1 MATEKK
7 NNAGG
12 GHGGHGGLTFGER
25 LIAGG
30 TAGIIEC
37 LIMYP
42 LDVVKTLQQI
52 KVGQGQGTFTLL
64 RDLLKGEGFGI
75 YRGIAAPLLMETP
88 KRAIKFTANET
99 FQPYLANSQG
109 KLSQNGAIVAG
120 IGAGVT
126 EAFVIVPFE
135 LVKIRMQARDNVGKY
150 LNTADAV
157 LKIARTEGPMTF
169 YKGLESTLWRNGV
182 WNGSYFGIIHWLKH
196 TFPVQDERSGSA
208 ALRNFMAGVLGGAIA
223 TTFNT
228 PFDVVKSRIQ
238 NQANSAAAWS
248 LPELVRVGSTEG
260 VTALYK
266 GYLPKLLRLG
276 PGGGV
281 LYVVFEY
288 MSNWLKSRR
297 QNH

>member
-1 MATEKK
+1 MSSTSTEKK
-7 NNAGG
+7 PAAA
-12 GHGGHGGLTFGER
+12 GHGGLTFGER

-30 TAGIIEC
+30 TAGMIEC
-37 LIMYP
+37 LVMYP
-42 LDVVKTLQQI
+42 LDVVKTLQQL
-52 KVGQGQGTFTLL
+52 KVGKGQATFSLLGDLL
-64 RDLLKGEGFGI
+64 RKEKFGV

-99 FQPYLANSQG
+99 LQPYLLNADG
-109 KLSQNGAIVAG
+109 KLDQNGAIMAG

-126 EAFVIVPFE
+126 EAFVVVPFE

-157 LKIARTEGPMTF
+157 LKIARNEGPLTF

-182 WNGSYFGIIHWLKH
+182 WNGTYFGVIHWLKH

-208 ALRNFMAGVLGGAIA
+208 ALRNFMAGVLGGTIA

-238 NQANSAAAWS
+238 NSANSAAWT
-248 LPELVRVGSTEG
+248 LPELVRVGSSEG
-260 VTALYK
+260 MTALYK
-266 GYLPKLLRLG
+266 GYLPKILRLG
-276 PGGGV
+276 PGGGI

-288 MSNWLKSRR
+288 VSHWLKARK
-297 QNH
+297 QPQH